1 MKLKIFSLLMVIA
14 IMVGTLGM
22 FVSCG
27 EDDPDIPDNPPGPT
41 PVLDPHYDDIFWDTT
56 PIIFSMTLCSNN
68 TELPSSCPRYLAG
81 NLDYLLPG
89 ETSDDIDD
97 MISERNAKAE
107 QVTKV
112 DVIYDYIPDDH
123 EKYGWGMNIK
133 DMVEDNN
140 DAVDGETP
148 DIYCNFVYD
157 MVATSLQKAF
167 ANLKTSK
174 ASTNGRIGVNYFRF
188 TDPKFVDN
196 GEGYMIEYMK
206 SLTLSRNK
214 MYCLSSDYFT
224 DMVRAFFVVPVS
236 VSIMNGIQPNLTET
250 NAYNSDRDGDG
261 DFDIDDFYQLVWD
274 GEWSY
279 QTLMDMS
286 EGGVFIESSK
296 PISGDI
302 DNSNGD
308 LHDRLIFA
316 ISSGSGL
323 SASGMLYTS
332 SVTVI
337 KREQTEKTDAA
348 GNKYDDYTYSY
359 PASNDQEAS
368 DLFTF
373 CDALSDLFTNYDGV
387 VAVSN
392 SATLGYA
399 KDALAA
405 IRARF
410 ASNQILFGGCICL
423 GSLEYDE
430 YKQMN
435 SGDGDGFGIVPVPL
449 YRTVDENGAQEK
461 YQTQIHNIGRIGAI
475 RHTTTK
481 FGQCSAFLDYQSM
494 YSTDILNEYYD
505 FKLQY
510 DIAGGGNN
518 SDMLKYI
525 RKNVRS
531 SFDKAFEDA
540 IGRMFATDSGS
551 EGESEGSSSE
561 KQKWHALI
569 NAASYRLDGSGMQE
583 KYETYVGA
591 KAERLEKLEKSYDEL
606 PE

>member
-1 MKLKIFSLLMVIA
+1 MAIA
-14 IMVGTLGM
+14 IMIGM
-22 FVSCG
+22 FGMLVSCG
-27 EDDPDIPDNPPGPT
+27 DKGNGPDKKDPNKDNQNFT
-41 PVLDPHYDDIFWDTT
+41 DTHYDDIFWDTT
-56 PIIFSMTLCSNN
+56 PIVFSMTLCSNN
-68 TELPSSCPRYLAG
+68 TELPSSCARYLAG
-81 NLDYLLPG
+81 NLDYLLKG

-97 MISERNAKAE
+97 MIAERNAEAE
-107 QVTKV
+107 RVTKV
-112 DVIYDYIPDDH
+112 DILYDYIEDDH
-123 EKYGWGMNIK
+123 ERYGWGMNIK
-133 DMVEDNN
+133 DMVD
-140 DAVDGETP
+140 DMVDFVDGETP

-157 MVATSLQKAF
+157 MVAASLQKAF
-167 ANLKTSK
+167 ANLKTTK
-174 ASTNGRIGVNYFRF
+174 MSTNGKLGVNYFRF
-188 TDPKFVDN
+188 TDPKFVDS

-224 DMVRAFFVVPVS
+224 DMVRAFFVVPVN
-236 VSIMNGIQPNLTET
+236 VSILNSIQPNLEVD

-261 DFDIDDFYQLVWD
+261 DFDIDDFYELVWD

-279 QTLMDMS
+279 RTLMDMS
-286 EGGVFIESSK
+286 EGNVFVESGK
-296 PISGDI
+296 TASGD
-302 DNSNGD
+302 DTTNGD

-316 ISSGSGL
+316 ISEGSGL

-337 KREQTEKTDAA
+337 KREMEEKVDAS

-359 PASNDQEAS
+359 PASNDSEAS

-373 CDALSDLFTNYDGV
+373 CDELADLFTNYKGV
-387 VAVSN
+387 VSISN
-392 SATLGYA
+392 AETQGYA

-405 IRARF
+405 IRSRF

-430 YKQMN
+430 YRQMN

-449 YRTVDENGAQEK
+449 YRTHDENGAQEQ
-461 YQTQIHNIGRIGAI
+461 YLTQIHNIGRIGAI
-475 RHTTTK
+475 RATTNK
-481 FGQCSAFLDYQSM
+481 FGQCSAFLDYQST

-540 IGRMFATDSGS
+540 IGRMFATEAGGD
-551 EGESEGSSSE
+551 ESEGSSSE

-569 NAASYRLDGSGMQE
+569 MAEGFRLTGSMMME
-583 KYETYVGA
+583 KYETYIQTKVI
-591 KAERLEKLEKSYDEL
+591 RLKNLESSYAEL